1 MLRRRIDTEHA
12 FMGHRLSKIVTRT
25 GDKGETG
32 LATGERI
39 PKSAPRVQALGDVD
53 ELNCCVGL
61 LLVQELPEG
70 MRASLATTQHELFDL
85 GGELSMPGYALIK
98 ESYLLR
104 LEDELGGLN
113 EDLPPLKEFVLP
125 GGNPP
130 AAAAHL
136 ARAVARRAERS
147 VWALNAIEP
156 LNPLAPQYLN
166 RLSDYLFVC
175 SRVLARMNGGSEVSW
190 KKQS

>member
-1 MLRRRIDTEHA
+1 
-12 FMGHRLSKIVTRT
+12 MGHRLSKIVTRT
-25 GDKGETG
+25 GDQGETG
-32 LATGERI
+32 LGTGERI
-39 PKSAPRVQALGDVD
+39 PKSAPRVHALGEVD

-61 LLVQELPEG
+61 LLVQELPEP
-70 MRASLATTQHELFDL
+70 MRASLSTVQHELFDL
-85 GGELSMPGYALIK
+85 GGELAMPGHTLIK

-104 LEDELGGLN
+104 LESELTALN
-113 EDLPPLKEFVLP
+113 EDLPPLKEFILP

-147 VWALNAIEP
+147 LWTLNAIEP
-156 LNPLAPQYLN
+156 LSPLAPQYLN

-175 SRVLARMNGGSEVSW
+175 SRVLARRHGGTEVYW
-190 KKQS
+190 KTQG

>member
-1 MLRRRIDTEHA
+1 
-12 FMGHRLSKIVTRT
+12 MGHRLSKIVTRT
-25 GDKGETG
+25 GDQGETG
-32 LATGERI
+32 LGTGERI
-39 PKSAPRVQALGDVD
+39 PKSSPRVHALGEVD

-61 LLVQELPEG
+61 LLVQELPEA
-70 MRASLATTQHELFDL
+70 MRASLSIVQHELFDL
-85 GGELSMPGYALIK
+85 GGELAMPGHTLIK

-104 LEDELGGLN
+104 LESELTALN
-113 EDLPPLKEFVLP
+113 EDLPPLKEFILP

-147 VWALNAIEP
+147 LWALNAIEP

-175 SRVLARMNGGSEVSW
+175 SRVLARLHGGSEVSW